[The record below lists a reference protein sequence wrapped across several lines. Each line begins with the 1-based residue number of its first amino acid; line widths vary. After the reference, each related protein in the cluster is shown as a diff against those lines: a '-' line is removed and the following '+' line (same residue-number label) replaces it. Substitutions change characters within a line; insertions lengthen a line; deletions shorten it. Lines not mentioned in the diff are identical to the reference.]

1 MTFKRSLQFIIA
13 ATVLAAGSAHA
24 NLVVNGSFEA
34 TVVNGAWKQFSAI
47 EGWTSS
53 VAGNSAFEIQKGGQ
67 QGGWS
72 EFNAYAADGI
82 QFLELNTES
91 FTSVSQTV
99 ATTGEGT
106 YSLSFAFSGRPGT
119 KNNATSKMNVYW
131 GDVKLN
137 NGPLVGHTKGDWDYF
152 SIDDLVAMGP
162 TTTLRFE
169 SFGPV
174 AAPTYG
180 SYLDAVQLDFQAAQ
194 QKIGTDVPEPGSI
207 ALVLLGLAGL
217 GATTRRRK

>member
-1 MTFKRSLQFIIA
+1 MTLQRLLKTVVVA
-13 ATVLAAGSAHA
+13 AALAAGSAHA
-24 NLVVNGSFEA
+24 NLIVNGSFEA
-34 TVVNGAWKQFSAI
+34 TLVNGPWKQVSAI

-53 VAGNSAFEIQKGGQ
+53 VAGNSAFEIQKGAL
-67 QGGWS
+67 QGGWA
-72 EFNAYAADGI
+72 EFNDYAADGI

-91 FTSVSQTV
+91 FTSVSQTI
-99 ATTGEGT
+99 ATGGEGR

-131 GDVKLN
+131 GDIKLN
-137 NGPLVGHTKGDWDYF
+137 DGPLIGHTKGDWSYF
-152 SIDDLVAMGP
+152 SIDELIAVGP
-162 TTTLRFE
+162 STTLRFE

-180 SYLDAVQLDFQAAQ
+180 SYLDAVQLDFHGAAA
-194 QKIGTDVPEPGSI
+194 KTSADVPEPGSI

-217 GATTRRRK
+217 GAASRRRK